1 MCINWSRD
9 LVFEDKVMSSRKY
22 ESGFQKRKKQKR
34 IEGLIQSQKGAMD
47 RFVIKES
54 QVSPVNQPADGGPA
68 IDSTAADNEVDDVPI
83 DNTNVGMGNNSD
95 NLNTSASMND
105 GDSFQPDI
113 FDSSDSCISRTK
125 LF

>member
-1 MCINWSRD
+1 
-9 LVFEDKVMSSRKY
+9 MSSRKY

-68 IDSTAADNEVDDVPI
+68 IVVLLLTTRLRMFLLI
-83 DNTNVGMGNNSD
+83 TQ
-95 NLNTSASMND
+95 T
-105 GDSFQPDI
+105 
-113 FDSSDSCISRTK
+113 
-125 LF
+125 